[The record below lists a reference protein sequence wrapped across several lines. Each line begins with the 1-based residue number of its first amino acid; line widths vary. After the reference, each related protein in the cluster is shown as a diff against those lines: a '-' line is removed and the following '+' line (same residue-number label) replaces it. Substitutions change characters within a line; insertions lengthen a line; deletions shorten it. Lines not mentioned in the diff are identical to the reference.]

1 MSVGAVLGMSAQP
14 GPTVSLSFLSP
25 RAVGHTPIKSECL
38 GRRRWRQVRA
48 IMAGWTAWHTVG
60 QIPSPS
66 RSKSKYRG
74 GSCRSHRP
82 VQSRRLA
89 YVLWRDPH
97 VPRNLLNQQRMTERP
112 DHQRL
117 KLAHYALGLGGCVIP
132 TWYLWQR
139 SINQNLVTPA
149 LVPIHS
155 RKHRT
160 TDLFRSLAGKIG
172 GRIVV
177 TSILLDEKTLMSTFI
192 VTKLGLC

>member
-1 MSVGAVLGMSAQP
+1 MSLRLRGGLLLLKSCQRSQATAQGPLWVRVFQSCLQNAGGRMSVGAVLGMSTQP
-14 GPTVSLSFLSP
+14 GPTVRLSFLSP

-97 VPRNLLNQQRMTERP
+97 VPRNLLNQQRMTG
-112 DHQRL
+112 Q
-117 KLAHYALGLGGCVIP
+117 
-132 TWYLWQR
+132 
-139 SINQNLVTPA
+139 
-149 LVPIHS
+149 
-155 RKHRT
+155 T
-160 TDLFRSLAGKIG
+160 TKG
-172 GRIVV
+172 
-177 TSILLDEKTLMSTFI
+177 
-192 VTKLGLC
+192 